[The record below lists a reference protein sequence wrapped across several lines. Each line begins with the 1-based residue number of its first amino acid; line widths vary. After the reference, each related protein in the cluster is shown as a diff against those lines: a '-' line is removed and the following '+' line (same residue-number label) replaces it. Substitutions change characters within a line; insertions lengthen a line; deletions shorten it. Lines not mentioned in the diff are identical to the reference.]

1 MAAAIKDGDDEA
13 AATHLRPPNSLPCS
27 SKRIAHVELYRP
39 KKVLPSTTK
48 KKRRGISNIKSYH
61 LLFLTIYLHQIY
73 WIISTMG
80 TPYTQFLLKAE
91 REGFT
96 VMEGSAKLRAEL
108 SHALSD
114 ITDENRYDTTKKMG
128 WFSWMSMDI
137 EEHAAVKKR
146 MKEQSVLDSLPK
158 SQRVPKKYAP
168 TFSSMLCTGILVTVH
183 ALVILLQVWSVK
195 FNVWMNFVS
204 VSDGG
209 IDIPEEWMEL
219 DEEENPLLR
228 PIPAAVK
235 SGKDGGSNNTGK
247 NGNNTTNNNEQQHS
261 ATNLMERIEYNNI
274 HNLVIPNHLPTHVVI
289 TPTKRGESKVLL
301 SVLYIPTLG
310 ITFEYHRRRY
320 YLDQDYE
327 NDDDDENDDEN
338 NGGSGGMWTKIRCN
352 TTMPLTF
359 FQNWT
364 GISSEYQ
371 LDAASV
377 RFGENKFD
385 VRQPTFKDMYKAQLL
400 SPFTVFQ
407 LFCVV
412 LWMLD
417 DMW

>member
-1 MAAAIKDGDDEA
+1 MQI
-13 AATHLRPPNSLPCS
+13 HLYVSMQAS
-27 SKRIAHVELYRP
+27 A
-39 KKVLPSTTK
+39 
-48 KKRRGISNIKSYH
+48 
-61 LLFLTIYLHQIY
+61 
-73 WIISTMG
+73 
-80 TPYTQFLLKAE
+80 
-91 REGFT
+91 
-96 VMEGSAKLRAEL
+96 GSRLRA
-108 SHALSD
+108 ALRCHL
-114 ITDENRYDTTKKMG
+114 ER
-128 WFSWMSMDI
+128 F
-137 EEHAAVKKR
+137 
-146 MKEQSVLDSLPK
+146 
-158 SQRVPKKYAP
+158 
-168 TFSSMLCTGILVTVH
+168 
-183 ALVILLQVWSVK
+183 QV
-195 FNVWMNFVS
+195 
-204 VSDGG
+204 
-209 IDIPEEWMEL
+209 
-219 DEEENPLLR
+219 
-228 PIPAAVK
+228 
-235 SGKDGGSNNTGK
+235 
-247 NGNNTTNNNEQQHS
+247 
-261 ATNLMERIEYNNI
+261 IEYNNI

-327 NDDDDENDDEN
+327 NDDDYDNDDVN